1 MQVKHGDVRN
11 AATVAM
17 GLLTSGRPLEVQHFG
32 FQLLQTLVR
41 QLIILDVH
49 ATVPCLKVCFQDARG
64 ISTLVRQWLPCM
76 CGAGLNLLGEV

>member
-11 AATVAM
+11 AATIAM

-41 QLIILDVH
+41 QLIILDLYTKPMH
-49 ATVPCLKVCFQDARG
+49 QMCFEDARS
-64 ISTLVRQWLPCM
+64 IFTLVKQWLPCM
-76 CGAGLNLLGEV
+76 CGAGFNLLGEI